1 MALSTPEIAVAK
13 VDMFRALAHP
23 TRIRVLE
30 VLVDGEQSVGA
41 LAVALNI
48 DLPPLS
54 QQLAVLRNAHIV
66 TTRREGSMVFYRV
79 TDPRMSQLLVTAKQL
94 LATDL
99 RSGQQLLDSLE
110 GLLVDRPAKA

>member
-1 MALSTPEIAVAK
+1 
-13 VDMFRALAHP
+13 
-23 TRIRVLE
+23 
-30 VLVDGEQSVGA
+30 
-41 LAVALNI
+41 
-48 DLPPLS
+48 
-54 QQLAVLRNAHIV
+54 
-66 TTRREGSMVFYRV
+66 MVFYRV